1 MLHAVPRQ
9 THKTMRYPFRTQRIN
24 PQRVPSIPAPTGGG
38 GRARPKQVLCASNTH
53 STYRG
58 IPNHTMG
65 ATSVLDHR
73 RGGGGEGEI
82 SPINIPS
89 RARDWAPRPFLA
101 GILSFDMWRSKMC
114 AYVYARAA
122 ALTCAATSRLGGA
135 WPSDKASAVRWF
147 LAVACAKRSRVC
159 VDGTWVPN

>member
-73 RGGGGEGEI
+73 RGGGGRRGNKPNQYPLE
-82 SPINIPS
+82 SP
-89 RARDWAPRPFLA
+89 
-101 GILSFDMWRSKMC
+101 
-114 AYVYARAA
+114 
-122 ALTCAATSRLGGA
+122 RLGA
-135 WPSDKASAVRWF
+135 PALPSGHIIIRHVAIEDVRLCVRAGRSPDVRGHVEVGWSMAVRQSERGAMVF
-147 LAVACAKRSRVC
+147 GRRLCEAKQSVC
-159 VDGTWVPN
+159 